1 MYIDESI
8 PIPASTP
15 DYLLGIYQ
23 EKKLTQE
30 NVRRLFI

>member
-30 NVRRLFI
+30 NVNTSYR